1 MPVPLHRFLRRAPR
15 CLALVGLTLAT
26 AVPAAHAARLATI
39 VSGLNQPKKLTV
51 TADGDL
57 IVALSGDGV
66 APKGCTDGEQRPC
79 LDNSGTVD
87 LVTPSGHVR
96 RLRSGLPSIAESH
109 SDSQATGPVQAELR
123 DGILHVLFQNTS
135 INATTGDQIYGTG
148 GTLLDTL
155 TAFDGSGTGSSALQA
170 DLGPFEARENPD
182 HGEGTNVSDG
192 EDVAKDSDPYGF
204 VAYRG
209 GYAVV
214 DAGAN
219 DVLWV
224 SASGTIRVLAVLPT
238 IRERAA
244 AGTFGS
250 AQKRAIEAAAQPVP
264 DAIAVGPDGALY
276 IGDFGGEPYD
286 ADTSVI
292 YRILPGHAAAV
303 VARGFTAIDDITF
316 DASGRMLV
324 LELDRKGLNDPG
336 LEKNHPAAG
345 ALYRLSDTGKNR
357 QLLRSRGLTMP
368 TGVAV
373 HDGEIYVTI
382 DGLSTHGGRIVRFRE
397 DS

>member
-1 MPVPLHRFLRRAPR
+1 MPRR
-15 CLALVGLTLAT
+15 LALVGLLAF
-26 AVPAAHAARLATI
+26 AASVPAAHAAALTTV

-57 IVALSGDGV
+57 VVALSGDGV
-66 APKGCTDGEQRPC
+66 APKGCTDGEQRAC
-79 LDNSGTVD
+79 LDRSGAVD
-87 LVTPSGHVR
+87 LVTPAGHVR

-109 SDSQATGPVQAELR
+109 SNNQATGPVQAELR
-123 DGILHVLFQNTS
+123 DGILHVIFQNTS
-135 INATTGDQIYGTG
+135 INAATGDEIYGSG
-148 GTLLDTL
+148 GALLDTL
-155 TAFDGSGTGSSALQA
+155 TGFGGSGTGSPVLQA

-182 HGEGTNVSDG
+182 HGEGTNVTDG
-192 EDVAKDSDPYGF
+192 EDAAKDSDPYGF

-224 SASGTIRVLAVLPT
+224 SSSGAIHVLAVLPT

-244 AGTFGS
+244 AGSFGS
-250 AQKRAIEAAAQPVP
+250 AQKQPIEAAAQPVP

-276 IGDFGGEPYD
+276 VGDLGGEPYD
-286 ADTSVI
+286 QATSTI
-292 YRILPGHAAAV
+292 DRIVPGHPTTV
-303 VARGFTAIDDITF
+303 VARGFTAVDDIAF

-324 LELDRKGLNDPG
+324 LELDRRGLDDPG

-345 ALYRLSDTGKNR
+345 ALYRISDTGHNR
-357 QLLRSRGLTMP
+357 RLLRSRGLTLP
-368 TGVAV
+368 TGLAI
-373 HDGEIYVTI
+373 HDGDVYLSV
-382 DGLSTHGGRIVRFRE
+382 DGLSTGGGQIVRFRE
-397 DS
+397 GS